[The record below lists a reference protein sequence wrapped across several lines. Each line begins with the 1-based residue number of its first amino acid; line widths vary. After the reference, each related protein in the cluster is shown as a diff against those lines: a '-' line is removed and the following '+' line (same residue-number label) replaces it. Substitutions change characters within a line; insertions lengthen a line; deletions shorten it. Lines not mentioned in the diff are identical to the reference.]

1 MTTCLTIK
9 FIQDIG
15 DGVTIIWTRPS
26 NCDVFASIHL
36 FCNCPDLALHL
47 WCICPNPTLY
57 LWCICHDP
65 QHCIWPNLMLH
76 SLCICPD
83 LVMYLPQSSF
93 LLSPR
98 GNTQQA
104 KFGPGEG
111 GEKKSEGQKSS
122 SRSKKRGEWARKWA
136 KNNCVIFDTPT
147 PRPPWDVFNCLSSSI
162 PTYLADRLN
171 DWPFGLLRGIDAAMR
186 AYGLITSNFL
196 TQGCWRLHEIGQ
208 LPCVQPPTS

>member
-1 MTTCLTIK
+1 M
-9 FIQDIG
+9 QDIG
-15 DGVTIIWTRPS
+15 DGVMIIWTRPS
-26 NCDVFASIHL
+26 NCGVFASIHL

-47 WCICPNPTLY
+47 LCICPNSTLY

-65 QHCIWPNLMLH
+65 QHCIWPNPMLH

-111 GEKKSEGQKSS
+111 REKKSEGQKSS

-147 PRPPWDVFNCLSSSI
+147 PRPPCDVFNCPTPSSSI
-162 PTYLADRLN
+162 KRTDWLTDRLVYSE
-171 DWPFGLLRGIDAAMR
+171 G
-186 AYGLITSNFL
+186 S
-196 TQGCWRLHEIGQ
+196 TQQCAHLFR
-208 LPCVQPPTS
+208 

>member
-1 MTTCLTIK
+1 MYLPWSNIVFVMYLPWSTTLYLT
-9 FIQDIG
+9 Q
-15 DGVTIIWTRPS
+15 S
-26 NCDVFASIHL
+26 NATFVKYLPRSYDVFA
-36 FCNCPDLALHL
+36 F
-47 WCICPNPTLY
+47 W
-57 LWCICHDP
+57 
-65 QHCIWPNLMLH
+65 QHCIWLNPMLH
-76 SLCICPD
+76 SLCICTD

-147 PRPPWDVFNCLSSSI
+147 PRPPWDVFNCPSSSI
-162 PTYLADRLN
+162 PTYQADHLVYSEGSAR
-171 DWPFGLLRGIDAAMR
+171 
-186 AYGLITSNFL
+186 
-196 TQGCWRLHEIGQ
+196 Q
-208 LPCVQPPTS
+208 CVHLVK

>member
-1 MTTCLTIK
+1 MNLGAN
-9 FIQDIG
+9 FFAIQDLISLVNLLFYYCETCFHRSFFG
-15 DGVTIIWTRPS
+15 TTICR
-26 NCDVFASIHL
+26 DAM
-36 FCNCPDLALHL
+36 LHL
-47 WCICPNPTLY
+47 
-57 LWCICHDP
+57 
-65 QHCIWPNLMLH
+65 
-76 SLCICPD
+76 LCICTD

-147 PRPPWDVFNCLSSSI
+147 PRPPWDVFKCLSSSI
-162 PTYLADRLN
+162 PT
-171 DWPFGLLRGIDAAMR
+171 
-186 AYGLITSNFL
+186 
-196 TQGCWRLHEIGQ
+196 
-208 LPCVQPPTS
+208 